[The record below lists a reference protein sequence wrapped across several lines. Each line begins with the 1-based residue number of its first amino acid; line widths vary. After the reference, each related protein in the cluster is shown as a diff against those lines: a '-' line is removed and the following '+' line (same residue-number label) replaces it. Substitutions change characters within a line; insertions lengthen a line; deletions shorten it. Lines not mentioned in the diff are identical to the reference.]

1 MVAAAKTL
9 AVKVG
14 TSARPAGLP
23 YWLAYLVSL
32 PCLFRLQHF
41 CFVEVNFY
49 RTNMSSAIYFS

>member
-9 AVKVG
+9 AVKAG
-14 TSARPAGLP
+14 TSGRPACLP

-41 CFVEVNFY
+41 CSVEVN
-49 RTNMSSAIYFS
+49 I